1 MYRTFETRLALTAQQ
16 FDIIERYAALLG
28 TIERT
33 IYSRLRRGR
42 AWKGDLRTSV
52 HREFGVHS
60 AVVAMVHRQLLARLK
75 SAHSVS
81 KLHRD
86 QLKRRLWQECLRLEI
101 KKKRISQTDQQAAR
115 TRKRLAEAAYTFD
128 SRPQQLTAAQLRKL
142 KNALDRK
149 FHCERRLKI
158 LAARKSHIL
167 RSIHFAKRK
176 IQKIASRLKRAECE
190 TAEPRLHF
198 APGKLFLAQHHL
210 QASGFS
216 SHEEWQRA
224 WREAL
229 SSKFFL
235 EGDKSTPSGNRYA
248 RLHVRRGL
256 YDLELRLPAAL
267 AAGADRS
274 EVVKGRIIYI
284 LDVRGLNFHHGRDSI
299 QRALNKGAPVTVRFH
314 KDDVSWKV
322 SVTVY
327 EETNVPRVCWDDG
340 AVGLDWNA
348 GKIVAAMVDGAGN
361 LIKTNTFACPTAGG
375 TANQTKE
382 KIRKVCSQI
391 AAFVKTL
398 HVPLV
403 IEKLDFAQVRSSR
416 RAFADKTYAR
426 RVALYPYAQFT
437 KAMTSA
443 SARQGIPLSVVASAH
458 TTRVGRYKFARRYG
472 LSTHEAAAFVIARR
486 GMKFSERLNGPTLQH
501 ERWQSRP
508 MRPTV
513 THVERKARK
522 SGGKLQPVGDRE
534 GGSHTEAVSTMDV
547 ETTAR
552 PHRRLWRSV
561 KPLHSLSVF
570 SGRSLGNRF
579 SRGSEGWEPRRE

>member
-1 MYRTFETRLALTAQQ
+1 M
-16 FDIIERYAALLG
+16 
-28 TIERT
+28 
-33 IYSRLRRGR
+33 
-42 AWKGDLRTSV
+42 

-75 SAHSVS
+75 SAEAVS

-86 QLKRRLWQECLRLEI
+86 QLERRLWQECLRLEI
-101 KKKRISQTDQQAAR
+101 KKKRISQTDQHIVR
-115 TRKRLAEAAYTFD
+115 NRKRLAEAASILD
-128 SRPQQLTAAQLRKL
+128 SRPKQLTAGQLRKI

-149 FHCERRLKI
+149 FRCEKRLKI
-158 LAARKSHIL
+158 LAARKSHLL

-176 IQKIASRLKRAECE
+176 IQKIASRLKRVECE
-190 TAEPRLHF
+190 IQEPSIHF
-198 APGKLFLAQHHL
+198 APSKLFCAQHHL

-216 SHEEWQRA
+216 SHEEWRA
-224 WREAL
+224 AWQEAL
-229 SSKFFL
+229 SNNFLL
-235 EGDKSTPSGNRYA
+235 EGDKSIPSGNRYA
-248 RLHVRRGL
+248 RLHGRGGFH
-256 YDLELRLPAAL
+256 DLELRLPAVL

-274 EVVKGRIIYI
+274 EVVKGRSIYM
-284 LDVRGLNFHHGRDSI
+284 LDVKGLSFHHGRDI
-299 QRALNKGAPVTVRFH
+299 IKRALAQGSPVTVRFH
-314 KDDVSWKV
+314 KDDVSWMV

-327 EETNVPRVCWDDG
+327 EETKVPPVSWHDG

-348 GKIVAAMVDGAGN
+348 GKIVAAMVDSGGN
-361 LIKTNTFACPTAGG
+361 LIKTNTFACLTTGG
-375 TANQTKE
+375 TANQTKD

-391 AAFVKTL
+391 ASFAKTL
-398 HVPLV
+398 NVPLV

-416 RAFADKTYAR
+416 RAFGDKRYAR
-426 RVALYPYAQFT
+426 RVAQYPYAKFT
-437 KAMTSA
+437 QAMTSA

-486 GMKFSERLNGPTLQH
+486 GMKFSERPNEPTLQH

-513 THVERKARK
+513 THEERKARK

-534 GGSHTEAVSTMDV
+534 GGSHTEAVPTMDV
-547 ETTAR
+547 ETTTR
-552 PHRRLWRSV
+552 PRRRLWRSV
-561 KPLHSLSVF
+561 QPLHSLSVF